1 MKMKNNK
8 KINYWI
14 GRLINDVRRV
24 SKCLFLNTLKN
35 VFASNLDV
43 TAIERCLIISPHPD
57 DETFGCG
64 NLIASL
70 CKEGKTVKVLFL
82 SKGERSCCIEANKLK
97 HERMKLAENAN
108 RMLGCK
114 NVEFLDWPDGGFL
127 ANENNELL
135 CGGLLKKI
143 MEYNPSAI
151 FYPHC
156 YDNTEDHRAVCRIM
170 KKMMQHSVV
179 KQFMY
184 CVWLWDDTPWKEL
197 MKLRSVNALVLKSE
211 NNYKSNA
218 VDYYVNSSIDGVRLS
233 GNLPVLFTKMIKL
246 KNELYF
252 RL

>member
-1 MKMKNNK
+1 M
-8 KINYWI
+8 
-14 GRLINDVRRV
+14 
-24 SKCLFLNTLKN
+24 FLNTLKN

-135 CGGLLKKI
+135 LWWSLEKI

-218 VDYYVNSSIDGVRLS
+218 VDYYVNSSVDGVRLS
-233 GNLPVLFTKMIKL
+233 GNLPVLFTKMIKQ